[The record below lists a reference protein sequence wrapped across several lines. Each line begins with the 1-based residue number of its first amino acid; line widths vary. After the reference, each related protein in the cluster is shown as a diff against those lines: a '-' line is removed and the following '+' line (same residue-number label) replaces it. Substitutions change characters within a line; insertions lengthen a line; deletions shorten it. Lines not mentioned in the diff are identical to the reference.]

1 MTYWDAFLSILAS
14 VLGIIGTV
22 FGFYNQKEI
31 KKMKNIYTKNNMKV
45 KGNNSYQQTGEH
57 NSIQV
62 NKHDK

>member
-31 KKMKNIYTKNNMKV
+31 KKMKNIYTKNNMK
-45 KGNNSYQQTGEH
+45 GRLQEIT
-57 NSIQV
+57 
-62 NKHDK
+62 

>member
-31 KKMKNIYTKNNMKV
+31 SDCQIKC
-45 KGNNSYQQTGEH
+45 NSH
-57 NSIQV
+57 DLFSSIGI
-62 NKHDK
+62 D